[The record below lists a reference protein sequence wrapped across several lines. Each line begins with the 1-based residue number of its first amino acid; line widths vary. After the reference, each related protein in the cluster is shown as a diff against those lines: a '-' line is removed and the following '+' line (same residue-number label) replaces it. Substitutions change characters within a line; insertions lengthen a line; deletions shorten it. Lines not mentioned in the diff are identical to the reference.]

1 MDREKFFYKRRGG
14 ENCDKWRKY
23 CKQKHPKG
31 IMCAARISYQDP
43 TGMYL
48 IPSGAKI
55 NADLYI
61 DTVLKP
67 VLTRNIPRLYGK
79 QKGKVVFHHD
89 NAPAHQ
95 ANKTQEYL
103 RKSRVK
109 FISKEHY
116 SDNSP
121 DLAPMDFAVNGI
133 FKNLLFKKKP
143 RADGGFERAIKTE
156 GLKLPMDKIRNTLKS
171 WKGRVKLM
179 LEKTGYQIQRLL

>member
-1 MDREKFFYKRRGG
+1 
-14 ENCDKWRKY
+14 
-23 CKQKHPKG
+23 
-31 IMCAARISYQDP
+31 MCAAGIPYRGP

-55 NADLYI
+55 NAESYI

-67 VLTRNIPRLYGK
+67 VLTKDIPRLYGK

-109 FISKEHY
+109 FVPKEY
-116 SDNSP
+116 WLGNSP

-143 RADGGFERAIKTE
+143 RAKGGFERAIKTE
-156 GLKLPMDKIRNTLKS
+156 WLKLPMDKIRKALKS

-179 LEKTGYQIQRLL
+179 LERKGYQIEHLL

>member
-1 MDREKFFYKRRGG
+1 
-14 ENCDKWRKY
+14 
-23 CKQKHPKG
+23 
-31 IMCAARISYQDP
+31 MCAARISYQDP

-89 NAPAHQ
+89 NAPAHR
-95 ANKTQEYL
+95 ANKTQGYI

-109 FISKEHY
+109 FVSEEY
-116 SDNSP
+116 WLGNSL
-121 DLAPMDFAVNGI
+121 DWAPMYFAVNGI
-133 FKNLLFKKKP
+133 SKDLLFKKKP
-143 RADGGFERAIKTE
+143 RAIKTE
-156 GLKLPMDKIRNTLKS
+156 WLKLLMEEIRNALKS
-171 WKGRVKLM
+171 RKGRVKLM
-179 LEKTGYQIQRLL
+179 LERNGH